1 MYTTYTEW
9 YGGGSPIKQIQTDI
23 LQLAKILELSNN
35 ERFLDTL
42 LFCYKALLQA
52 HEGPVQELRY
62 SDYLLSVLVANVGEL
77 LDPLWPTVV
86 SRVPKSCDDIILVTL
101 VHHDVLSLAVVLVLE
116 QGVWGLQVLQ
126 QV

>member
-1 MYTTYTEW
+1 M
-9 YGGGSPIKQIQTDI
+9 
-23 LQLAKILELSNN
+23 
-35 ERFLDTL
+35 
-42 LFCYKALLQA
+42 
-52 HEGPVQELRY
+52 QELRS

-116 QGVWGLQVLQ
+116 QRVWGLQVLQ